1 MPLHPLNPLNP
12 LNPDN
17 PPLNLPVPPTAAIL
31 STAFLG
37 LGALHFLAPLQMCKI
52 FGLPC
57 SSIEKPPPP
66 PPRPPRPT
74 DDSETSKEP
83 AVPTTATVELPPEG
97 VEGRDQCRD
106 CRCRC
111 RCPSGRDPEPEPE
124 PAPLA
129 FIYANGG
136 REVMLAIAFVGMGVM
151 GDRRGMGALMVGIA
165 VAAQIDAYVV
175 WKYGGEKYGG
185 WKGRWPMHSIGGLL
199 VGLAAWRGWGL

>member
-1 MPLHPLNPLNP
+1 MPL
-12 LNPDN
+12 D
-17 PPLNLPVPPTAAIL
+17 LNLPSSTPTPIPPLPPTATIL

-57 SSIEKPPPP
+57 SSIERVSRDFKPKP
-66 PPRPPRPT
+66 
-74 DDSETSKEP
+74 ETETEP
-83 AVPTTATVELPPEG
+83 AVPTTATVEPPPEG
-97 VEGRDQCRD
+97 VEGKEQCRD
-106 CRCRC
+106 CQCRC
-111 RCPSGRDPEPEPE
+111 QRQRQCAEPEREPE

-136 REVMLAIAFVGMGVM
+136 REVMLAIAFLGMGMM
-151 GDRRGMGALMVGIA
+151 GDRGREGMRALMLGIA

-175 WKYGGEKYGG
+175 WKYGGDKYGG
-185 WKGRWPMHSIGGLL
+185 WKGRWPMHSIGGVL